1 MSERYATKGQ
11 EVKRGQIIGKVGS
24 TGNSTGNHLHL
35 EIHPG
40 SYRNPVNPR
49 RYFKLNKKN
58 KNIIKQKKK
67 NNNILLGKKNEEKK
81 YRKKKYG

>member
-24 TGNSTGNHLHL
+24 TGNHLHL

-49 RYFKLNKKN
+49 RYF
-58 KNIIKQKKK
+58 
-67 NNNILLGKKNEEKK
+67 
-81 YRKKKYG
+81 

>member
-35 EIHPG
+35 EIDPG

-49 RYFKLNKKN
+49 RYF
-58 KNIIKQKKK
+58 
-67 NNNILLGKKNEEKK
+67 
-81 YRKKKYG
+81 